1 MIEFIKTKKGFLIG
15 SLFLCFATGIISCN
29 TDAKEEA
36 EKEEL
41 ARILAHEKDSI
52 AKSLALQAEKDSLLA
67 EKKRQEAQVALEAEE
82 KKKKE
87 EETKLAE
94 KKKIEE
100 KKKSAEKTTIKT
112 YASPPT
118 PRPNENGLHAII
130 GVGDMMLG
138 TNYPSKNY
146 LPANGGRDLLSQVQ
160 NKLIDADVTFG
171 NLEGTILDSGGK
183 VKRCSNPALCYAFR
197 SPESYVEH
205 FVNAGF
211 DVLSIANNHTG
222 DFGAEGRRRTK
233 QVLKNAGIEYAGLA
247 GSDEYTVFE
256 KNGIRYGFAAFA
268 PNTGTC
274 DIRNISKAKQIV
286 KKLEGMSDIV
296 IVSFHGGAEGKKH
309 QHTPCKTEKYVGE
322 NRGNVCK
329 FAHAVIDAGADI
341 VFGHGPHVTRAME
354 LYNDRFI
361 IYSLGNFCTYGR
373 FNLRDAAGI
382 APIVKVFVNSDG
394 SFSHGEITPIYQ
406 GKTHGPKIDSK
417 KRAIKKLQELTQTDF
432 PNSGLEIYDDGT
444 VMKR

>member
-1 MIEFIKTKKGFLIG
+1 MG
-15 SLFLCFATGIISCN
+15 SLFLFLSVSFFNACIG
-29 TDAKEEA
+29 DQAKEKQEA
-36 EKEEL
+36 AL
-41 ARILAHEKDSI
+41 RI
-52 AKSLALQAEKDSLLA
+52 QAEKDSL
-67 EKKRQEAQVALEAEE
+67 RQDSINRAIALQEE
-82 KKKKE
+82 LKKKE
-87 EETKLAE
+87 EEERLRKEEEA
-94 KKKIEE
+94 KKKEEE
-100 KKKSAEKTTIKT
+100 KKKAEKTEAKKKNRPKPVKT

-118 PRPNENGLHAII
+118 PTPNENGLHSII

-138 TNYPSKNY
+138 TNYPSRNY
-146 LPANGGRDLLSQVQ
+146 LPRNGGRDLLSDVQ
-160 NKLIDADVTFG
+160 HILIDADVTFG
-171 NLEGTILDSGGK
+171 NLEGTILDTGGK

-197 SPESYVEH
+197 SPENYIEH
-205 FVNAGF
+205 FVNTGF
-211 DVLSIANNHTG
+211 DVVSIANNHTG

-233 QVLKNAGIEYAGLA
+233 DVLKGANIAFAGLA

-256 KNGIRYGFAAFA
+256 KNGVRYGFAAFA
-268 PNTGTC
+268 PNTGTV

-286 KKLEGMSDIV
+286 RKLEGMSDVV

-309 QHTPCKTEKYVGE
+309 QHTPCTTERYVGE

-329 FAHAVIDAGADI
+329 FSHAVIDAGADI

-382 APIVKVFVNSDG
+382 APIIKVYVNSDG

-406 GKTHGPKIDSK
+406 GKTHGPKIDSRN
-417 KRAIKKLQELTQTDF
+417 RAIRKLQELTQTDF

-444 VMKR
+444 IMKK